1 MKEAPLE
8 KPQSSLSFKI
18 MSLQFKL
25 RDLISP
31 RQDILKEAG
40 IKPGFQVL
48 DFGCGPGGYILPLS
62 TLTGPSGKIYA
73 LDINPNAI
81 QAVKSLASKH
91 QLTNI
96 ATILSDSATG
106 LPDGNIDVVLL
117 YDILHMLKKPDDIL
131 AELHRA
137 LKADGTLSVRDH
149 HLAEE
154 EITSRITGTKL
165 FRLLRKGE
173 KVYNFSRI

>member
-1 MKEAPLE
+1 MQDAPGE

-25 RDLISP
+25 RDLINP
-31 RQDILKEAG
+31 RQVILKEAG

-48 DFGCGPGGYILPLS
+48 DFGCGPGGYILPLA

-91 QLTNI
+91 QLTNV

-106 LPDGNIDVVLL
+106 LPDRSMDVILL
-117 YDILHMLKKPDDIL
+117 
-131 AELHRA
+131 
-137 LKADGTLSVRDH
+137 
-149 HLAEE
+149 
-154 EITSRITGTKL
+154 
-165 FRLLRKGE
+165 
-173 KVYNFSRI
+173 

>member
-1 MKEAPLE
+1 ME

-18 MSLQFKL
+18 MSFQFKL
-25 RDLISP
+25 RDLINP

-48 DFGCGPGGYILPLS
+48 DFGCGPGGYILPLAK
-62 TLTGPSGKIYA
+62 LIGPSGKIYA
-73 LDINPNAI
+73 MDINPNAI
-81 QAVKSLASKH
+81 QAVKFLASKH
-91 QLTNI
+91 QLTNV

-106 LPDGNIDVVLL
+106 LPDVSMDVILL

-131 AELHRA
+131 AELHRV
-137 LKADGTLSVRDH
+137 LKANGTLSVRDH

-154 EITSRITGTKL
+154 EIKSRITGTKL
-165 FRLLRKGE
+165 FRLSRKGE

>member
-1 MKEAPLE
+1 ME

-18 MSLQFKL
+18 MSLLFKL
-25 RDLISP
+25 RDLVNP
-31 RQDILKEAG
+31 RQDILKEVG

-48 DFGCGPGGYILPLS
+48 DFGCGPGGYILPLA

-73 LDINPNAI
+73 LDINPGAI

-96 ATILSDSATG
+96 TTILSGSATG
-106 LPDGNIDVVLL
+106 LPDRSIDVILL
-117 YDILHMLKKPDDIL
+117 YDIFHMFKRPNDIL
-131 AELHRA
+131 AELHRV
-137 LKADGTLSVRDH
+137 LKADGTLSVRDNH
-149 HLAEE
+149 MAEE
-154 EITSRITGTKL
+154 EITSRITGTEL
-165 FRLLRKGE
+165 FRLSRKGE